1 MEQLK
6 MTRRAAPVREVPLPE
21 GFSYE
26 FYRGLP
32 EQRADW
38 LKICKE
44 GLIGPD
50 AGEAAFDAAIAH
62 YPDLDPFNDLIFV
75 LTGSG
80 ARVATIAFV
89 LHKNGVG
96 YVHMVCC
103 LEAYR
108 GRGIGAAMNSFALA
122 QLEARGAAYSYLT
135 TDDFRLAAIK
145 TYLRAGFEPCAE
157 TDEMKARWEKK

>member
-6 MTRRAAPVREVPLPE
+6 MTRRSAPVKELPLPE

-44 GLIGPD
+44 GLIAPD
-50 AGEAAFDAAIAH
+50 ATEATFDSAIAH
-62 YPDLDPFNDLIFV
+62 YPDLEPLNDLIFV
-75 LTGSG
+75 RTGSG
-80 ARVATIAFV
+80 ERVATIAFV
-89 LHKNGVG
+89 LHKNGAG

-108 GRGIGAAMNSFALA
+108 GRSRPD
-122 QLEARGAAYSYLT
+122 ARGKRRDGFPGSARSARRGVFVS
-135 TDDFRLAAIK
+135 DDGRFPVGRDQDLPARRL
-145 TYLRAGFEPCAE
+145 
-157 TDEMKARWEKK
+157 